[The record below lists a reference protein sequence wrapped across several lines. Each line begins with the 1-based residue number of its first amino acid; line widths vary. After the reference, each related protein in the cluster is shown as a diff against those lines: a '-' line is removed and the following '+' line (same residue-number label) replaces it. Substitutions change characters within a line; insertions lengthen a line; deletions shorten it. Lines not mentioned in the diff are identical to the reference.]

1 MYKFDL
7 PSHHKSIIKVIGV
20 GGGGSNAVNHMY
32 SQGIKDVEFIV
43 CNTDVQA
50 LSGSPIPNKLQIGIG
65 LTDGLGAGANP
76 ERGKNAAIE
85 SKEEIRELLSN
96 NTKMVFITAGM
107 GGGTGTG
114 AAPIIAKLAKE
125 LDIVTV
131 GIVTA
136 PFGFEGKKKILQAE
150 QGIEELRMYCDTV
163 LVILNDR
170 LRDIYGNLSIREA
183 FAKADNILT
192 TAAKSIAEI
201 ITVTSDVNVDFEDVK
216 TVMKDSGAAVM
227 GSGIASGEGRGT
239 RAVEEALSSPLLNNT
254 DITGAKKILLSI
266 MYGPDAEL
274 RMDELSE
281 IADYI
286 EARAGL
292 DQDTIWGQG
301 VDPELGDSIRV
312 TVIATGFEPNK
323 MTANNKADKEVKKFY
338 DLETS
343 KQITIFDAIDEKKSV
358 DSKVELKEDSYPKNS
373 IENTSMD
380 TVSTTNHSSD
390 VVEPTETYSFEFTS
404 VQKNP
409 VEETVSN
416 DFTDET
422 EFVFEIKDTKPDSVS
437 AQTPE
442 SLMAEEQRK
451 KLIQQSQERIKRLK
465 SLNSNPNIPHEQ
477 FKDMLDRPAFE
488 RKNVNLKD
496 HPHSSDRN
504 ISRFNLNDDN
514 EILGNNKFLHDNVD

>member
-7 PSHHKSIIKVIGV
+7 PNHHKSIIKVIGV

-50 LSGSPIPNKLQIGIG
+50 LGSSPIPNKLQIGIS

-76 ERGKNAAIE
+76 ERGRNAALE
-85 SKEEIRELLSN
+85 SREEIREMLSN

-114 AAPIIAKLAKE
+114 AAPVIARLAKE
-125 LDIVTV
+125 LDVVTV

-136 PFGFEGKKKILQAE
+136 PFGFEGKRKIAQAE
-150 QGIEELRMYCDTV
+150 QGIAELREYCDTV

-170 LRDIYGNLSIREA
+170 LRDIYGNLSVREA
-183 FAKADNILT
+183 FAKADNVLS

-216 TVMKDSGAAVM
+216 TVMKNSGAAVM
-227 GSGIASGEGRGT
+227 GSAVASGEGRGT

-274 RMDELSE
+274 SMDELSE
-281 IADYI
+281 ITDYI
-286 EARAGL
+286 EARAGIE
-292 DQDTIWGQG
+292 QDTIFGQG
-301 VDPELGDSIRV
+301 VDPELGDAIRV
-312 TVIATGFEPNK
+312 TVIATGFQPNK
-323 MTANNKADKEVKKFY
+323 VSDSIGMGAKDVKKFF

-343 KQITIFDAIDEKKSV
+343 KQITIFDAIDDKKTQET
-358 DSKVELKEDSYPKNS
+358 KVEFKDETPTTTFDITSKEISLNNS
-373 IENTSMD
+373 
-380 TVSTTNHSSD
+380 
-390 VVEPTETYSFEFTS
+390 VE
-404 VQKNP
+404 VD
-409 VEETVSN
+409 VEEPSN
-416 DFTDET
+416 VYTFDFSAPEIKVEQKQVDET
-422 EFVFEIKDTKPDSVS
+422 EFVFDVRETNTNTV
-437 AQTPE
+437 ATQTAE

-451 KLIQQSQERIKRLK
+451 KLIQQSEERIKRLK

-488 RKNVNLKD
+488 RKKVDLKD
-496 HPHSSDRN
+496 YPHSSDRN

>member
-32 SQGIKDVEFIV
+32 NQGIKDVEFIV
-43 CNTDVQA
+43 CNTDAQA
-50 LSGSPIPNKLQIGIG
+50 LNSSPIPNKLQIGIG

-76 ERGKNAAIE
+76 EKGRNAALE
-85 SKEEIRELLSN
+85 SKEDIRELLSN

-125 LDIVTV
+125 MDVVTV

-136 PFGFEGKKKILQAE
+136 PFGFEGKKKIMQAE
-150 QGIEELRMYCDTV
+150 QGIEEMRNYCDTV
-163 LVILNDR
+163 LVILNDK

-183 FAKADNILT
+183 FAKADNILSM
-192 TAAKSIAEI
+192 AAKSIAEI

-227 GSGIASGEGRGT
+227 GSGVANGEGRGT

-266 MYGPDAEL
+266 MYGPEAEL

-281 IADYI
+281 ITDYI
-286 EARAGL
+286 EARAGD
-292 DQDTIWGQG
+292 DQDMIFGQG
-301 VDPELGDSIRV
+301 LDSELGDNIRV
-312 TVIATGFEPNK
+312 TVIATGFEPKRSNTFVK
-323 MTANNKADKEVKKFY
+323 TQDVKKFY
-338 DLETS
+338 DLDST
-343 KQITIFDAIDEKKSV
+343 KQITIFDAIEETKTPEVKETKTVKPPVDNVDRDINQMSSQTSEVSSKQNTFTFDFS
-358 DSKVELKEDSYPKNS
+358 DSKKED
-373 IENTSMD
+373 ITSNNVKPMD
-380 TVSTTNHSSD
+380 ES
-390 VVEPTETYSFEFTS
+390 
-404 VQKNP
+404 
-409 VEETVSN
+409 
-416 DFTDET
+416 ET
-422 EFVFEIKDTKPDSVS
+422 EFVFEIT
-437 AQTPE
+437 E
-442 SLMAEEQRK
+442 SKSQVPVQSTEEYLLEEQRR
-451 KLIQQSQERIKRLK
+451 KLIEQSQERIKKLK
-465 SLNSNPNIPHEQ
+465 SLSSNPNISHEQ

-496 HPHSSDRN
+496 YPHSSDRN

>member
-50 LSGSPIPNKLQIGIG
+50 LGGSPIPNKLQIGIG

-85 SKEEIRELLSN
+85 SKEEIRDLLSN

-136 PFGFEGKKKILQAE
+136 PFGFEGKKKIMQAE
-150 QGIEELRMYCDTV
+150 QGIAELRQYCDTV

-227 GSGIASGEGRGT
+227 GSGVASGEGRGT

-292 DQDTIWGQG
+292 EQDTIWGQG

-323 MTANNKADKEVKKFY
+323 MSAEPKVEKEAKKFY
-338 DLETS
+338 DLESS
-343 KQITIFDAIDEKKSV
+343 KQITIFDAIEDKKSH
-358 DSKVELKEDSYPKNS
+358 DSNVELNQEIANRNNFDTTTRDASPSVSVEKTDSTNS
-373 IENTSMD
+373 FT
-380 TVSTTNHSSD
+380 
-390 VVEPTETYSFEFTS
+390 FEFAAPSANS
-404 VQKNP
+404 VK
-409 VEETVSN
+409 EEADQN
-416 DFTDET
+416 KTDET
-422 EFVFEIKDTKPDSVS
+422 EFVFEVQQVS
-437 AQTPE
+437 PEMPAATPTAE
-442 SLMAEEQRK
+442 SLLAEEQRK
-451 KLIQQSQERIKRLK
+451 KLVQQSEERIKRLK

-496 HPHSSDRN
+496 YPHSSDRN

>member
-50 LSGSPIPNKLQIGIG
+50 LGGSPIPNKLQIGIG

-76 ERGKNAAIE
+76 ERGKNAALE
-85 SKEEIRELLSN
+85 SREEIREMLSN

-114 AAPIIAKLAKE
+114 AAPVIAKLAKE

-150 QGIEELRMYCDTV
+150 QGIAELRMYCDTV

-292 DQDTIWGQG
+292 EQDTIWGQG

-323 MTANNKADKEVKKFY
+323 MSDSIKVEKDVKKFF
-338 DLETS
+338 DLDTA
-343 KQITIFDAIDEKKSV
+343 KQITIFDAIDDKKAH
-358 DSKVELKEDSYPKNS
+358 DSNIELNQEISNRSDF
-373 IENTSMD
+373 D
-380 TVSTTNHSSD
+380 TTTREVSTTVS
-390 VVEPTETYSFEFTS
+390 VETTEPTSSFTFEF
-404 VQKNP
+404 P
-409 VEETVSN
+409 VSN
-416 DFTDET
+416 VTNAQEEADKNQVDET
-422 EFVFEIKDTKPDSVS
+422 EFVFEVQQIKP
-437 AQTPE
+437 AAETPTPTAE

-451 KLIQQSQERIKRLK
+451 KLVQQSEERIKRLK

-496 HPHSSDRN
+496 YPHSSDRN

>member
-50 LSGSPIPNKLQIGIG
+50 LNGSPIPNKLQIGIG

-76 ERGKNAAIE
+76 ERGKNAALE
-85 SKEEIRELLSN
+85 SKEDIRELLSN

-136 PFGFEGKKKILQAE
+136 PFGFEGKKKIMQAE

-323 MTANNKADKEVKKFY
+323 MSENKVDKDVKKFF

-343 KQITIFDAIDEKKSV
+343 KQITIFDAIDEKKSQ
-358 DSKVELKEDSYPKNS
+358 DTKIELKEDSPVTNLFDHTNRDVVTTQPNTIESVEQTDTFTYEFTTPQRVNS
-373 IENTSMD
+373 EENTD
-380 TVSTTNHSSD
+380 
-390 VVEPTETYSFEFTS
+390 
-404 VQKNP
+404 KNQ
-409 VEETVSN
+409 V
-416 DFTDET
+416 DET
-422 EFVFEIKDTKPDSVS
+422 EFVFEIKNTTTEPVT

-451 KLIQQSQERIKRLK
+451 KLVQQSQDRIKRLK

-496 HPHSSDRN
+496 YPHSSDRN

>member
-50 LSGSPIPNKLQIGIG
+50 LNGSPIPNKLQIGIG

-76 ERGKNAAIE
+76 ERGKNAALE
-85 SKEEIRELLSN
+85 SKEDIRELLNN

-136 PFGFEGKKKILQAE
+136 PFGFEGKKKIMQAE
-150 QGIEELRMYCDTV
+150 QGIEELRAYCDTV

-323 MTANNKADKEVKKFY
+323 MTSKAPVEKDVKKFY
-338 DLETS
+338 DLESS
-343 KQITIFDAIDEKKSV
+343 KQITIFDAIDDQKKV
-358 DSKVELKEDSYPKNS
+358 VSKMEDETPKGNLFD
-373 IENTSMD
+373 TPQRD
-380 TVSTTNHSSD
+380 TTVSHTHSVES
-390 VVEPTETYSFEFTS
+390 VEPTETFSYEFTS
-404 VQKNP
+404 VSKS
-409 VEETVSN
+409 TN
-416 DFTDET
+416 DELPENNSGSVDET
-422 EFVFEIKDTKPDSVS
+422 EFVFEIKESKSNSV
-437 AQTPE
+437 APQTPE
-442 SLMAEEQRK
+442 SLLAEEQRK
-451 KLIQQSQERIKRLK
+451 KLILQSQERIKRLK

-488 RKNVNLKD
+488 RKNVSLKD
-496 HPHSSDRN
+496 QPHSSDRN